1 MGVGCYCKK
10 CLTDEKQNELNQ
22 NEPKKNK
29 YENSQSNKE
38 NFDNFYKKSEIII
51 NYENDNNN
59 FNRINLFVN
68 EKTLE
73 DFESYSDS

>member
-10 CLTDEKQNELNQ
+10 YLTHEKQNELIPTEQ
-22 NEPKKNK
+22 KNK

-38 NFDNFYKKSEIII
+38 NFDNFHKKSEIII

-59 FNRINLFVN
+59 NFNLFDN
-68 EKTLE
+68 KKTLE
-73 DFESYSDS
+73 KFESYSDS